1 MMYLTEIEKGSKI
14 TNMEKIR
21 YSEMFYSVQGE
32 GRFVGVP
39 SVFFRTFG
47 CNFECSGF
55 GQPRGNFIPIEQMP
69 HNTDPKADP
78 DHPEA
83 YKTFEELPVTNVG
96 CDTSA
101 SWSAKYKHLAAWDT
115 VDVIAKKLTAM
126 TPEGKWTCS
135 NGQDVHLVITGGEPL
150 MWQKQISV
158 LLTQPEFADI
168 KNVTFETNT
177 THKLKQE
184 FVQMML
190 DLSFGPTRN
199 PENFV
204 KFTWSC
210 SPKLTC
216 SGEEWDKAIL
226 PEVAAEYYGLPG
238 RNFYFKF
245 VVSDDQD
252 VEEVDKAVALY
263 KEKQIECD
271 VYLMPCG
278 ATQEGQ
284 AKTARQVAELC
295 LKKGY
300 KFSPRLHVDL
310 FGNAWGT

>member
-1 MMYLTEIEKGSKI
+1 
-14 TNMEKIR
+14 MEKIR

-47 CNFECSGF
+47 CNFECHGF
-55 GQPRGNFIPIEQMP
+55 GQERGKYIPIEQMP
-69 HNTDPKADP
+69 HNIDPKADP

-83 YKTFEELPVTNVG
+83 YKTFEELPVTNIG

-126 TPEGKWTCS
+126 TPEGKWTCD
-135 NGQDVHLVITGGEPL
+135 NGQDVHLVITGGEPM
-150 MWQKQISV
+150 MWQKQIGA

-177 THKLKQE
+177 THSLKPD
-184 FVQMML
+184 FVQTLL
-190 DLSFGPTRN
+190 DLSFSPTR
-199 PENFV
+199 PVENLI

-216 SGEEWDKAIL
+216 SGEKWEAAIK
-226 PEVAAEYYGLPG
+226 PDVAAEYYGLPG

-252 VEEVDKAVALY
+252 VEEVDKAVAEF
-263 KEKQIECD
+263 KEKQIFSD

>member
-1 MMYLTEIEKGSKI
+1 
-14 TNMEKIR
+14 MEKIR

-47 CNFECSGF
+47 CNFECRGF
-55 GQPRGNFIPIEQMP
+55 GQPRDNFIPIEQMP
-69 HNTDPKADP
+69 HNTDPRANP
-78 DHPEA
+78 DHPDA
-83 YKTFEELPVTNVG
+83 YKTFEELPVTNIG

-101 SWSAKYKHLAAWDT
+101 SWSNHYKHLAPWDT
-115 VDVIAKKLTAM
+115 VEDIAKKLTAL
-126 TPEGKWTCS
+126 TPEGKWTCD
-135 NGQDVHLVITGGEPL
+135 NGQDVHLVITGGEPM
-150 MWQKQISV
+150 MWQKQIAA
-158 LLTQPEFADI
+158 LLNMPEFKDL

-177 THKLKQE
+177 TYELKPE
-184 FVQMML
+184 FAKEL
-190 DLSFGPTRN
+190 LNLSFGAGREVDN
-199 PENFV
+199 LI

-216 SGEEWDKAIL
+216 SGEKWEDAIK
-226 PEVAAEYYGLPG
+226 PKVAAQYYGLPG

-245 VVSDDQD
+245 VVSDDID
-252 VEEVDKAVALY
+252 VAEVDKAV
-263 KEKQIECD
+263 KEFKEEQIDAD

-295 LKKGY
+295 LQKGY

>member
-1 MMYLTEIEKGSKI
+1 
-14 TNMEKIR
+14 MEKIR

-47 CNFECSGF
+47 CNFECRGF
-55 GQPRGNFIPIEQMP
+55 GQPRGNFIPIEEMP

-83 YKTFEELPVTNVG
+83 YKSFEELPVTNIG

-101 SWSAKYKHLAAWDT
+101 SWSNKYKHLAPWDN
-115 VDVIAKKLTAM
+115 VDVIAQKLTAM
-126 TPEGKWTCS
+126 TPEGKWTCD
-135 NGQDVHLVITGGEPL
+135 NGQDIHLVITGGEPM
-150 MWQKQISV
+150 MWQKQIAA
-158 LLTQPEFADI
+158 LLSQPEFADI

-177 THKLKQE
+177 TFELKQE
-184 FVQMML
+184 FVQSL
-190 DLSFGPTRN
+190 INFSFGPSRTV
-199 PENFV
+199 PIT
-204 KFTWSC
+204 FTWSC

-216 SGEEWDKAIL
+216 SGEAWEEAIK
-226 PEVAAEYYGLPG
+226 PEVAAQYYGLPG

-245 VVSDDQD
+245 VVSDDID
-252 VEEVDKAVALY
+252 VQEVDKAVALY
-263 KEKQIECD
+263 KEQQINCD

-284 AKTARQVAELC
+284 AKTAKQVAELC

>member
-1 MMYLTEIEKGSKI
+1 MSNIKI
-14 TNMEKIR
+14 
-21 YSEMFYSVQGE
+21 SELFYSIQGE
-32 GRFVGVP
+32 GRYMGVP
-39 SVFFRTFG
+39 SIFLRTFG
-47 CNFECSGF
+47 CNFECRGF
-55 GQPRGNFIPIEQMP
+55 GQPRGDFIPIEQMP

-83 YKTFEELPVTNVG
+83 YKTFEELPVTNIG

-150 MWQKQISV
+150 MWQKQITA

-177 THKLKQE
+177 THKLKPE

-216 SGEEWDKAIL
+216 SGEKWEEAIL
-226 PEVAAEYYGLPG
+226 PDVAAEYYGLPG

>member
-1 MMYLTEIEKGSKI
+1 
-14 TNMEKIR
+14 MEKIR

-47 CNFECSGF
+47 CNFECHGF
-55 GQPRGNFIPIEQMP
+55 GQPRGNYIPIEQMP

-83 YKTFEELPVTNVG
+83 YKSFEELPVSNIG

-101 SWSAKYKHLAAWDT
+101 SWSNKYKHLATWNN
-115 VDVIAKKLTAM
+115 VDEIAKLLTAL
-126 TPEGKWTCS
+126 TPEGKWTCD

-150 MWQKQISV
+150 MWQKQIAA
-158 LLTQPEFADI
+158 LLKQPEFKDI

-177 THKLKQE
+177 THDLKE
-184 FVQMML
+184 DFVRSL
-190 DLSFGPTRN
+190 IDLTFMKEIPIT
-199 PENFV
+199 
-204 KFTWSC
+204 FTWSC

-216 SGEEWDKAIL
+216 SGEAWDKAIL
-226 PEVAAEYYGLPG
+226 PDVAVQYYGLPG

-245 VVSDDQD
+245 VVSDDLD
-252 VEEVDKAVALY
+252 VEEVDKAVALF
-263 KEKQIECD
+263 KEKEINCD

-295 LKKGY
+295 LQKGY

>member
-1 MMYLTEIEKGSKI
+1 MSNIKI
-14 TNMEKIR
+14 
-21 YSEMFYSVQGE
+21 SELFYSIQGE
-32 GRFVGVP
+32 GRYMGVP
-39 SVFFRTFG
+39 SIFLRTFG
-47 CNFECSGF
+47 CNFECRGF
-55 GQPRGNFIPIEQMP
+55 GQPRGDFIPIEQMP

-83 YKTFEELPVTNVG
+83 YKTFEELPVTNIG

-150 MWQKQISV
+150 MWQKQITA

-177 THKLKQE
+177 THKLKPE

-216 SGEEWDKAIL
+216 SGEKWEEAIL
-226 PEVAAEYYGLPG
+226 PDVAAEYYGLPG

-263 KEKQIECD
+263 NEKQIECD

>member
-1 MMYLTEIEKGSKI
+1 MYLTELEKGSKI
-14 TNMEKIR
+14 INMEKIR

-47 CNFECSGF
+47 CNFECRGF
-55 GQPRGNFIPIEQMP
+55 GQPRGDFIPIEQMP

-83 YKTFEELPVTNVG
+83 YKTFEELPVTNIG

-150 MWQKQISV
+150 MWQKQITA

-177 THKLKQE
+177 THKLKPE

-216 SGEEWDKAIL
+216 SGEKWEEAIL

-284 AKTARQVAELC
+284 AKTAQQVAELC

>member
-1 MMYLTEIEKGSKI
+1 
-14 TNMEKIR
+14 MEKIR

-47 CNFECSGF
+47 CNFECHGF
-55 GQPRGNFIPIEQMP
+55 GQPRGNYIPIEKMP

-83 YKTFEELPVTNVG
+83 YKSFEELPVSNIG

-101 SWSAKYKHLAAWDT
+101 SWSSKYKHLAAWDT
-115 VDVIAKKLTAM
+115 VDEIAKKLTAM
-126 TPEGKWTCS
+126 TPEGKWTCA
-135 NGQDVHLVITGGEPL
+135 NGQDVHLVITGGEPM
-150 MWQKQISV
+150 MWQKQIAA

-177 THKLKQE
+177 THSLKEE
-184 FVQMML
+184 FVQTLL
-190 DLSFGPTRN
+190 DLSFS
-199 PENFV
+199 PERAVENLI

-216 SGEEWDKAIL
+216 SGEKWEDAIK
-226 PEVAAEYYGLPG
+226 PDVAAEYYGLPG

-252 VEEVDKAVALY
+252 VEEVDRAVALY
-263 KEKQIECD
+263 KEKQIFSD